1 MPYVPP
7 HLRNKE
13 PMGLAREN
21 RYKAVIV
28 PRKGNEFIVV
38 RNRAYGNLTFP
49 VGGCKKSE
57 SVNACARRELSE
69 ETRRTV
75 QARNMRKLNS
85 FTSPRS
91 NEELK
96 KNKLEQKNVTMH
108 YIIFLTNVGTNSN
121 IKNIREKFLNKSLIR
136 NLSGKELQSH
146 METSNINSKTLNQI
160 VNNKTLWSL
169 MRSEVVPKLKKSL
182 GP

>member
-7 HLRNKE
+7 HMRNKGA
-13 PMGLAREN
+13 PVKEN

-28 PRKGNEFIVV
+28 PRNGNKFIVV
-38 RNRAYGNLTFP
+38 RNSAYGNLTFP

-57 SVNACARRELSE
+57 SMNACAKRELSE

-75 QARNMRKLNS
+75 RGGNMRRLNS
-85 FTSPRS
+85 FTAPRS
-91 NEELK
+91 DKELA
-96 KNKLEQKNVTMH
+96 KNRSEKKNVTMH
-108 YIIFLTNVGTNSN
+108 YIIFLTNVGATN
-121 IKNIREKFLNKSLIR
+121 IQKTRKNFLNKTLIR
-136 NLSGKELQSH
+136 NLTNKELQSH
-146 METSNINSKTLNQI
+146 LETSNINSKTLNQI

-169 MRSEVVPKLKKSL
+169 MRHEVVPRLKKSL